1 MPITETGL
9 TAETKETIQTKN
21 IAKATK
27 TAVWTVKIIYGAV
40 GAFFALVISGTFC
53 GLYYQQM
60 NNFLPLTN
68 ICIVSNG
75 LATVDVFP

>member
-1 MPITETGL
+1 MPMTGTGL
-9 TAETKETIQTKN
+9 TAETTETIQTKN

-27 TAVWTVKIIYGAV
+27 TAVWTVKIIYGAI

-60 NNFLPLTN
+60 NNF
-68 ICIVSNG
+68 
-75 LATVDVFP
+75 